1 MDEAD
6 RAGQHHR
13 DLAGKPQAPN
23 GRVEGRE
30 GAVCGF
36 DAGLGERIHQRRFSR
51 IGIADQR
58 HGRVGD
64 LKTTPAL
71 DRARALDIAEPLA
84 QASEALAYTAAV
96 DFELG
101 FAGAA
106 DADTAARGAAAA
118 GLAREMDPL
127 ARQARLQIAELRD
140 LDLEL
145 ALQRARALGE
155 DVEDELAAVDH
166 AQLQL
171 LLQVARLCGAERVV
185 ENHQRR
191 AAVARDLT
199 YFLDLAAPDKGA
211 RVGVFEFLVDGGG
224 DTRAGA
230 FGQRLEFSQRV
241 LASDR
246 AV

>member
-6 RAGQHHR
+6 RVGQHHR
-13 DLAGKPQAPN
+13 HLAGKPQAPN

-30 GAVCGF
+30 GAVGGF
-36 DAGLGERIHQRRFSR
+36 DAGLSERIHQRRFSR

-58 HGRVGD
+58 HGRIGN
-64 LKTTPAL
+64 LEPAPAL
-71 DRARALDIAEPLA
+71 DRARTLDIAEPLA
-84 QASEALAYTAAV
+84 QASKALAYAAAG
-96 DFELG
+96 DFELS

-118 GLAREMDPL
+118 GLAREMGPL
-127 ARQARLQIAELRD
+127 ARQARLQIGELRD

-155 DVEDELAAVDH
+155 NIEDELAAVDH
-166 AQLQL
+166 AQLQFL
-171 LLQVARLCGAERVV
+171 FQVARLRGAERVI

-191 AAVARDLT
+191 AAVARDFA
-199 YFLDLAAPDKGA
+199 YFLNLATTDKGS
-211 RVGVFEFLVDGGG
+211 RVGMLEFLADGGG
-224 DTRAGA
+224 DARAGA
-230 FGQRLEFSQRV
+230 FGQRIEFSQRV
-241 LASDR
+241 LAGNR